1 MEKVIRITIL
11 DMAFACLWPVVL
23 LYWLRIKGRYYM
35 EIGFLVDL
43 AIILLSTKALGVIT
57 KKFQLPQVV
66 GALLAGLILGPAVLG
81 VIHESELIHDLAEI
95 GVIIIMFSAGTE
107 VDINELKK
115 TGKASLIVAAFG
127 VVVPLL
133 GGFLIA
139 SLFNLSFMPL
149 MENIFIGVILTATSV
164 SITVET
170 LQEMGKL
177 KSKAGTIILG
187 AAILDDVIGLIVL
200 TFIMGISGTGE
211 SGPFYIVLLKI
222 VLFFVVA
229 LLVGIPFNKLFNS
242 YGKVHKKKRRFP
254 IFALAFCLFIS
265 FIGERYFGVADIAG
279 AFIAGLVISTT
290 VHSGYIHRRVEIL
303 SYMLLTPIFF
313 ASIGIRI
320 EISGLSWH
328 LVLVSLGI
336 TAVAIL
342 TKILGSML
350 GARLSGIKGPDTLRI
365 GIGMV
370 ARSEVA
376 LIVTNKGVS
385 AGIIPVSYF
394 APIAVMV
401 ILTSIMTPILLK
413 IVFSD
418 KKVKTLPESGADA
431 VA

>member
-1 MEKVIRITIL
+1 
-11 DMAFACLWPVVL
+11 
-23 LYWLRIKGRYYM
+23 M

-57 KKFQLPQVV
+57 RKFQLPQVV

-81 VIHESELIHDLAEI
+81 VIHESELIHDLAEL

-107 VDINELKK
+107 VDIKELKK

-127 VVVPLL
+127 VVIPLL
-133 GGFLIA
+133 GGFLVS
-139 SLFNLSFMPL
+139 SLFNLSFVPL
-149 MENIFIGVILTATSV
+149 IENIFIGVILTATSV

-177 KSKAGTIILG
+177 KTRAGTIILG
-187 AAILDDVIGLIVL
+187 AAIMDDVLGLIIL
-200 TFIMGISGTGE
+200 TFIMGISGSGE
-211 SGPFYIVLLKI
+211 GGSFSIVLLKI

-229 LLVGIPFNKLFNS
+229 VLVGIPFNKFFNS

-254 IFALAFCLFIS
+254 IFALAFCLFLA

-290 VHSGYIHRRVEIL
+290 VHSGYIHRRFEIL

-313 ASIGIRI
+313 ASVGISI
-320 EISGLSWH
+320 EITSFSWNF
-328 LVLVSLGI
+328 VLLALAI
-336 TAVAIL
+336 TTMAVL
-342 TKILGSML
+342 TKVFGSML

-385 AGIIPVSYF
+385 AGIIPPSYF

-401 ILTSIMTPILLK
+401 IITSIVTPILLK

-418 KKVKTLPESGADA
+418 KKTKILNKGGVNAA
-431 VA
+431 A

>member
-1 MEKVIRITIL
+1 
-11 DMAFACLWPVVL
+11 
-23 LYWLRIKGRYYM
+23 M

-57 KKFQLPQVV
+57 RKFQLPQVV

-81 VIHESELIHDLAEI
+81 VIHETELIHDLAEI

-107 VDINELKK
+107 VDIKELKK
-115 TGKASLIVAAFG
+115 TGKASVIVALFG
-127 VVVPLL
+127 VIVPLL
-133 GGFLIA
+133 GGFLVS
-139 SLFNLSFMPL
+139 SLFNLSLKPL
-149 MENIFIGVILTATSV
+149 LENIFIGVILTATSV

-177 KSKAGTIILG
+177 KTKAGTIILG
-187 AAILDDVIGLIVL
+187 AAIIDDVLGLAIL
-200 TFIMGISGTGE
+200 TLIMGVSG
-211 SGPFYIVLLKI
+211 SGQNSSFMGVLLKI
-222 VLFFVVA
+222 FLFFVVA
-229 LLVGIPFNKLFNS
+229 VLVGIPFNKFFNS

-254 IFALAFCLFIS
+254 IFALAFCLFLA

-279 AFIAGLVISTT
+279 AFIAGLVISST

-313 ASIGIRI
+313 ASIGISI
-320 EISGLSWH
+320 EITSFSWNLVWLS
-328 LVLVSLGI
+328 LAI
-336 TAVAIL
+336 TLTAIL
-342 TKILGSML
+342 TKILGSMA
-350 GARLSGIKGPDTLRI
+350 GAKLAGLKGKDSLRI

-385 AGIIPVSYF
+385 AGIIPSSYF
-394 APIAVMV
+394 APIAIMV
-401 ILTSIMTPILLK
+401 ILTSIITPILLK

-418 KKVKTLPESGADA
+418 KKKKSLTEGGLNAIS
-431 VA
+431 